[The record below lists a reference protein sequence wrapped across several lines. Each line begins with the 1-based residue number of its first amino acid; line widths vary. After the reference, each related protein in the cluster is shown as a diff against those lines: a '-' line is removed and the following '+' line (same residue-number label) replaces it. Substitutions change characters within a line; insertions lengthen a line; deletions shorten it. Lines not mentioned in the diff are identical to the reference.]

1 MGQEDAERRTREGIK
16 ELEEARLRISGDVM
30 EGKPGALEE
39 DERLR
44 ERILELLRRLTRP
57 EREDAHTD
65 VPLEPE
71 SST

>member
-44 ERILELLRRLTRP
+44 ERILELSRRLTRP
-57 EREDAHTD
+57 VREDVDTD

-71 SST
+71 GGT